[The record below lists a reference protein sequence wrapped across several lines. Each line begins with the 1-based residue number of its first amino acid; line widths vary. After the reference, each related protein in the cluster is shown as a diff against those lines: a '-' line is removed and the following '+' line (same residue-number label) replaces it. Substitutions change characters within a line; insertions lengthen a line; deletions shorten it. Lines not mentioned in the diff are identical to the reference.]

1 MASRPLEEFIGI
13 GFSKVGHFKEV
24 RTKIYELEALNRE
37 LAQRSNK
44 LEAVFNSMNEGL
56 TILDRDL
63 TIVEANEVQRRRYP
77 DFPLIGRKCYDVFRR
92 KTKACRDC
100 PALKTMA
107 TGETLSGETLQKEG
121 EFHGRH
127 YEWTTSAI
135 KDSSGE
141 VREVMLLTRDI
152 TDRKDY
158 EFKLMQAD
166 RMAAVGFLAAGIA
179 HEINNP
185 LTSIAGF
192 SEGLLKRM
200 EKIPELGQDERL
212 TPFREYLEII
222 VSEVYRCKNFIRNL
236 VEFSRKST
244 TEFEPIAIDK
254 MVNSTVALVRKQAKD
269 NDINLLVDNSLSEGL
284 NKIAGNEPQLR
295 HLLLHIINRAC
306 MQMSEG
312 GDLHIITRN
321 KINRVEVLITNHK
334 SSAHSLEHRDAGDAD
349 ALHRQQEDESLSM
362 AVCRN
367 IVARHKG
374 VMDFKRSEEGA
385 LAYLFR
391 FPTNL
396 P

>member
-1 MASRPLEEFIGI
+1 M
-13 GFSKVGHFKEV
+13 
-24 RTKIYELEALNRE
+24 
-37 LAQRSNK
+37 
-44 LEAVFNSMNEGL
+44 
-56 TILDRDL
+56 
-63 TIVEANEVQRRRYP
+63 
-77 DFPLIGRKCYDVFRR
+77 
-92 KTKACRDC
+92 
-100 PALKTMA
+100 
-107 TGETLSGETLQKEG
+107 QKEDD
-121 EFHGRH
+121 FHGRH

-141 VREVMLLTRDI
+141 VSEVMLLTRDI

-200 EKIPELGQDERL
+200 EKMPELGRDERL
-212 TPFREYLEII
+212 APFREYLEII

-244 TEFEPIAIDK
+244 IEFKSIAIDK
-254 MVNSTVALVRKQAKD
+254 VVNDTVSLVRKQAKD

-284 NKIAGNEPQLR
+284 NKISGNEPQLR

-321 KINRVEVLITNHK
+321 KINRIEVIITDRKGGAHFLELKDDSDANTFHK
-334 SSAHSLEHRDAGDAD
+334 
-349 ALHRQQEDESLSM
+349 QQENESLSM

-374 VMDFKRSEEGA
+374 LMDFRRSQVGG